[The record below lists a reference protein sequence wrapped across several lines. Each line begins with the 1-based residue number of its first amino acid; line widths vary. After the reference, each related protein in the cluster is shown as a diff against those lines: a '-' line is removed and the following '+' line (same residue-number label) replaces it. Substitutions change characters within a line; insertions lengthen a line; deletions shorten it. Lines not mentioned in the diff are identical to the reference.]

1 VKRKYFFVVL
11 FLILAIFLSGCG
23 GSGVTTPPI
32 TSNQSPT
39 ASFTANPTSGVAP
52 LQVFFNAS
60 NSYDSDGTIIS
71 YAWDFKDGNIG
82 SGETLNHIFSSIG
95 SYNVLLTLTD
105 DDGATDSTIK
115 TITVA
120 SFQET
125 ISSLDTPEKLSDW
138 MLKNIEYESHY
149 EIWVETGIMYRA
161 TPEEIFESKC
171 GCCAEF
177 AIFACAVLEYHG
189 YEAEIFCISVAS
201 DSSQGHAVCVYQS
214 SNLLNIVNVGR
225 IEGPYQTYQDI
236 AFALNKDWTEYRIH
250 DSWSTYQEQG
260 YPDEV
265 VYRE

>member
-1 VKRKYFFVVL
+1 LLLVFIV
-11 FLILAIFLSGCG
+11 FLIFALVGCSGI
-23 GSGVTTPPI
+23 VT
-32 TSNQSPT
+32 PT
-39 ASFTANPTSGVAP
+39 TT
-52 LQVFFNAS
+52 
-60 NSYDSDGTIIS
+60 
-71 YAWDFKDGNIG
+71 
-82 SGETLNHIFSSIG
+82 
-95 SYNVLLTLTD
+95 
-105 DDGATDSTIK
+105 
-115 TITVA
+115 

-149 EIWVETGIMYRA
+149 ETGINYRL

-189 YEAEIFCISVAS
+189 YETEIFTISVAS
-201 DSSQGHAVCVYQS
+201 DPSKGHAVCVYQS

-236 AFALNKDWTEYRIH
+236 AFTLNKDWSEYH
-250 DSWSTYQEQG
+250 LYYSWSTFQELG
-260 YPDEV
+260 YPDEF